1 MMKLWIYEN
10 HIWEQRIEELYERR
24 SSQLWTQLLQLRKEC
39 LKIYHACMGF
49 KPLTSAILVQC
60 SANRANKPTGSRSHC
75 KVRKCRLAVDQHTCS
90 SQSCKMLK
98 TQSFH
103 SRGLKPLSTVCLEH
117 MKDLKYLSLGD
128 LGQNEFSP
136 KWSHNLRKYT

>member
-1 MMKLWIYEN
+1 MKLWIYEN
-10 HIWEQRIEELYERR
+10 HIWEQRVEELYERR
-24 SSQLWTQLLQLRKEC
+24 SPQLWTQLLQSRKES

-49 KPLTSAILVQC
+49 EPLTSAVLVQC
-60 SANRANKPTGSRSHC
+60 STNRANKPIGSRSHC
-75 KVRKCRLAVDQHTCS
+75 MVRKCRLAVDQHTSS

-98 TQSFH
+98 TQTLH
-103 SRGLKPLSTVCLEH
+103 SRGLKPLSTVFLEH

-128 LGQNEFSP
+128 LEQNEFSL